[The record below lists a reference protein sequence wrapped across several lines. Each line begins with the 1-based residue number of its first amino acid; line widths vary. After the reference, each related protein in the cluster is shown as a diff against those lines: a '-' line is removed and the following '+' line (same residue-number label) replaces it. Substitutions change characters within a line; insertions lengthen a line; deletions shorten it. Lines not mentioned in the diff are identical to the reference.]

1 MDCSKYRLIQV
12 ANKAVFVP
20 KNYLYTVQTFRG
32 FSGGLMQDDFV
43 FTWDQTK
50 EQKFSGFCDAFNYLG
65 YADTERID
73 KILLGSFDY
82 YTYEKSLLEVGKKY
96 QLLYAYNHL
105 YDTIER
111 GPICAPG
118 LGWSLLAFAELGDTF
133 KEICPELVG
142 SCDCDTNMYGQ
153 FMDSLTGEELLI
165 SKAPFT
171 VKYRSKKSPNWQT
184 LFIHSQ
190 NPGEVNVSFT
200 KIIQNWETDLYKLWF
215 TGETWILPAKRSYT
229 NGEVIAPAQFFKTK
243 KK

>member
-1 MDCSKYRLIQV
+1 MDCSKDRLIQV

-20 KNYLYTVQTFRG
+20 KNYLYTVQTFKG
-32 FSGGLMQDDFV
+32 FTVGMASYVLV
-43 FTWDQTK
+43 FEWFNNTEESFMSFCEHMKFLEISDTQK
-50 EQKFSGFCDAFNYLG
+50 IEQIEIPNSKYFT
-65 YADTERID
+65 YA
-73 KILLGSFDY
+73 
-82 YTYEKSLLEVGKKY
+82 KSKLEVGRKY
-96 QLLYAYNHL
+96 QLLYAYNHM

-118 LGWSLLAFAELGDTF
+118 LGWNLLAFAELGDTF

-153 FMDSLTGEELLI
+153 FMDSMTGEELLI

-171 VKYRSKKSPNWQT
+171 VKYRSKKSLNWQT

-229 NGEVIAPAQFFKTK
+229 SGEVIAPAQFFRKVK
-243 KK
+243 K